1 MKNVINEEFTPRRA
15 TQKSAGY
22 DIFVNENITL
32 CPGEYKTLDTGVV
45 FEDNDIMFSMTN
57 TANHIISKK
66 NPKGVFGKFSKKI
79 NLQNEYVGLIFPR
92 SSYGFKYGLRFANS
106 ICVIDQD
113 YRDTIRLNITVD
125 NTLNL
130 VKGDRIAQIVFVPW
144 LIYGG
149 EIVPEDLRG
158 GGIGST
164 GN

>member
-45 FEDNDIMFSMTN
+45 FEDTDRLFNITGL
-57 TANHIISKK
+57 AVEKK
-66 NPKGVFGKFSKKI
+66 DHRKLKTEVNMNV
-79 NLQNEYVGLIFPR
+79 EYVGLIFPR

-113 YRDTIRLNITVD
+113 YRDTIKLNVTVD

-130 VKGDRIAQIVFVPW
+130 VKGDRIAQIIFVPW
-144 LIYGG
+144 LVLGN
-149 EIVPEDLRG
+149 EIVPENIRS